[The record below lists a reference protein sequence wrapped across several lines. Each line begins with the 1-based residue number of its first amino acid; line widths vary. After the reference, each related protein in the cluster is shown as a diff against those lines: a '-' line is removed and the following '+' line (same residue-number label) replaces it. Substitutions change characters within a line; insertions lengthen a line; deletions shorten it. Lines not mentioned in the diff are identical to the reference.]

1 MALSKLSIF
10 SKDTDA
16 NEVVKG
22 YEYQKLRTLE
32 NWLSNKVN
40 KIEEVIYCEYEDDI
54 FQKNIAAGISLN
66 FFYRRRL

>member
-1 MALSKLSIF
+1 MSLSKLSIF

-32 NWLSNKVN
+32 NWLFIVN
-40 KIEEVIYCEYEDDI
+40 MRTM
-54 FQKNIAAGISLN
+54 
-66 FFYRRRL
+66 FFKET

>member
-1 MALSKLSIF
+1 MPLNKLSIF
-10 SKDTDA
+10 SKNTDA

-40 KIEEVIYCEYEDDI
+40 KAEEIIYCEYEDDI
-54 FQKNIAAGISLN
+54 FQRDISASKSKFTQIKL
-66 FFYRRRL
+66 YD